1 MKVKPNYKILIV
13 SWALAIAF
21 LIIGI
26 VTLGGATKL
35 SLEEPDYNYDVE
47 AYEEY
52 KYKYKTEDYEYG
64 TFYLY
69 VSGGRLEDVESKNDT
84 SSCSYIGSDY
94 DGTSVYSVF
103 LGSGETTT
111 FIIESTT
118 DNYLKVKLSTSYN
131 LF

>member
-35 SLEEPDYNYDVE
+35 SLEETDYNYDVE

-52 KYKYKTEDYEYG
+52 KYKYKTESYEYG

-69 VSGGRLEDVESKNDT
+69 VTGGRLEEVESKNGT
-84 SSCSYIGSDY
+84 NGYSSIGSDY
-94 DGTSVYSVF
+94 DGTRVYSVF
-103 LGSGETTT
+103 LSSGETTT
-111 FIIESTT
+111 FIIESTS
-118 DNYLKVKLSTSYN
+118 DSYLKVKLSSYN
-131 LF
+131 DMD